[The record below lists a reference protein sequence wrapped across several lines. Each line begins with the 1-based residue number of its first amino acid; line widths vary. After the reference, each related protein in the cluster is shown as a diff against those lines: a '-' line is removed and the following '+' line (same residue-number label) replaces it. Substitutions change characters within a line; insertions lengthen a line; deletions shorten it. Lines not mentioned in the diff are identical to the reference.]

1 MDKGILIIGGITV
14 LVLGVII
21 AIAMNDPATKQAAS
35 FKGTDAEVVS
45 EEGIHWHPKVS
56 IVINGQSQEVPANLG
71 IGGVGG
77 MKPIH
82 THDTSGELHWEMQYG
97 PIKKGQVK
105 LVRFFEQWGKTF
117 NANQILDTK
126 KAEGDKLVILV
137 NGNEVSEYENYI
149 VKDGDK
155 IEIRFDGKGTS

>member
-1 MDKGILIIGGITV
+1 MDKGVLLIGGITV

-21 AIAMNDPATKQAAS
+21 AIAMNDPSTKLASS
-35 FKGTDAEVVS
+35 FKGEDAETVS

-56 IVINGQSQEVPANLG
+56 IVINGQPQEVPANLG
-71 IGGVGG
+71 IGGAGG

-105 LVRFFEQWGKTF
+105 LARFFEQWGKTF

-126 KAEGDKLVILV
+126 KAEGDKLVMLV
-137 NGNEVSEYENYI
+137 NDKEVTAYENYF

-155 IEIRFDGKGTS
+155 IEIHFEAKGSS